1 MISII
6 RLLALQNYYIYKF
19 LVHKNHALIISIDAS
34 TEDSLP
40 EYNHET
46 MPNAP
51 PIQEPVS
58 GADEIKVLESSLEST
73 TKFDASKYNDKA

>member
-1 MISII
+1 
-6 RLLALQNYYIYKF
+6 
-19 LVHKNHALIISIDAS
+19 
-34 TEDSLP
+34 
-40 EYNHET
+40 

-58 GADEIKVLESSLEST
+58 GADEIRVLESSLEDT